1 MFGCILT
8 QFLTGR
14 KYGQS
19 LIETLGHGFYGSVAK
34 RSLQKLYKNYPKN
47 YGQTKWGRR
56 SHHHPLPW
64 IRHCKCH
71 MKWCTSQLTWYVYCH
86 WRTGHVTAIV
96 HQRVNFGSKHF
107 FIQLLLTTVIIRKKW
122 GECVR
127 NNRKTRGYSR
137 MYLTLSVPTAWLQ
150 RNILIIIN
158 GQHKVKKKQEYFCS
172 YVCIIIWARRN
183 SVGLAR
189 TDQTRTSRWNSVFT
203 KNQLSLSQ
211 WPHDASCRCRWKCC
225 EVHAK
230 LRHWTERV

>member
-1 MFGCILT
+1 MRHGAGKRVLSSVFRISVRGRGAMPRESGVWRRGLGPLFTENHFCPQSDMFGCVLT

-137 MYLTLSVPTAWLQ
+137 MYLTLSVPTGYREIYSSLLMDSIRLK
-150 RNILIIIN
+150 RN
-158 GQHKVKKKQEYFCS
+158 
-172 YVCIIIWARRN
+172 
-183 SVGLAR
+183 
-189 TDQTRTSRWNSVFT
+189 
-203 KNQLSLSQ
+203 KNISAHMS
-211 WPHDASCRCRWKCC
+211 AS
-225 EVHAK
+225 
-230 LRHWTERV
+230 